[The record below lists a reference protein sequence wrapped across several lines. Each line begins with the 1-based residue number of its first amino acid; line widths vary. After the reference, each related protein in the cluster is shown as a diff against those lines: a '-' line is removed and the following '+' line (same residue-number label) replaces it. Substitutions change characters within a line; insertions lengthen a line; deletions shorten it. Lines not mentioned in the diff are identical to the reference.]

1 MLRPR
6 EPPLKAHRTTAERK
20 RFVKKLAS
28 LMLKTNEI
36 AAILGISYKTVERRY
51 KKEIG
56 EGMAETHQSV
66 MSKML
71 KQITSDDKSMS
82 TAHQR
87 VWFLNRYHPR
97 EDNDPGP
104 QRPFVTITLPDNGHN
119 PNLPRPTSGNVKI
132 IDAVANPLPKLV
144 VGRAAE

>member
-1 MLRPR
+1 MGRP
-6 EPPLKAHRTTAERK
+6 AHRTTAERK

-51 KKEIG
+51 KKELDA
-56 EGMAETHQSV
+56 GMAETHQSV
-66 MSKML
+66 SAKL
-71 KQITSDDKSMS
+71 VKQITSDDKSMS

-97 EDNDPGP
+97 EDNDPGS
-104 QRPFVTITLPDNGHN
+104 QRPLVTVTLPRNGFEH
-119 PNLPRPTSGNVKI
+119 PNASLYNGGLVRI

-144 VGRAAE
+144 VGKAE